1 MMTKSS
7 LRSTTLIFSLLL
19 FIPLLAFPQSK
30 NKADG
35 TSEGS
40 SKREFFRPSIAVRG
54 SDSLV
59 IELRREVNEIQNEM
73 DRMRM
78 QLREYDD
85 LSAPR
90 IRKEIKRLVNFPDKI
105 SEITLKNGTVVQGK
119 ILSEDLDKIVV
130 QTNIGTLAIVQEN
143 IQELKPYDRLH
154 ADVVMKGEFE
164 DQRHADS
171 RVFIGQ
177 VINKGMRRADF
188 VRVLFRLHDKRTTI
202 VAQDSSYISGE
213 PYNFYSGVISESSLS
228 AGESSLFRVEVKLP
242 AGVEAKNISYV
253 TYKVLFDEFN

>member
-1 MMTKSS
+1 MTIPRHKS
-7 LRSTTLIFSLLL
+7 TLLVFILIALLPVL
-19 FIPLLAFPQSK
+19 GLSQK
-30 NKADG
+30 KKKTDG
-35 TSEGS
+35 TSQGS
-40 SKREFFRPSIAVRG
+40 DKREFFQPSVRVQG
-54 SDSLV
+54 TDSLV
-59 IELRREVNEIQNEM
+59 TELRKEVHQIQSDM
-73 DRMRM
+73 DRMRL

-90 IRKEIKRLVNFPDKI
+90 IRKEIKRLVNFPEKI

-119 ILSEDLDKIVV
+119 ILSEDLDKIIV
-130 QTNIGTLAIVQEN
+130 QTNIGTLSIVQEN
-143 IQELKPYDRLH
+143 IEELKPFDRLH
-154 ADVVMKGEFE
+154 ADVVLKGEFE
-164 DQRHADS
+164 DQRHAES

-177 VINKGMRRADF
+177 LSNQGMRRADF

-202 VAQDSSYISGE
+202 IAQDSSYISGE
-213 PYNFYSGVISESSLS
+213 PYSFYSGVISESSLS

>member
-1 MMTKSS
+1 MTVYRRLSKLVLFFIVILLPILS
-7 LRSTTLIFSLLL
+7 FS
-19 FIPLLAFPQSK
+19 QQK
-30 NKADG
+30 KKTDG

-40 SKREFFRPSIAVRG
+40 NKREFFRPSVKNQG

-59 IELRREVNEIQNEM
+59 MELRREVNQIQNDM
-73 DRMRM
+73 DRMRI

-90 IRKEIKRLVNFPDKI
+90 IRKEIKRLVNFPEKI

-130 QTNIGTLAIVQEN
+130 QTNIGTLSIVQEN
-143 IQELKPYDRLH
+143 IKELKPFDRLH
-154 ADVVMKGEFE
+154 ADVVLKGEFE
-164 DQRHADS
+164 DQRHTDS

-177 VINKGMRRADF
+177 VNNKGMRRADF

-202 VAQDSSYISGE
+202 IAQDSSYISGE
-213 PYNFYSGVISESSLS
+213 PYSFYSGVISESSLS
-228 AGESSLFRVEVKLP
+228 AGESALFRVEVKLP
-242 AGVEAKNISYV
+242 TGVEAKNISYV

>member
-1 MMTKSS
+1 MTVRRQYSKI
-7 LRSTTLIFSLLL
+7 LILLIIIL
-19 FIPLLAFPQSK
+19 LPLLGFSQ
-30 NKADG
+30 NKKKTAG
-35 TSEGS
+35 TSQGS
-40 SKREFFRPSIAVRG
+40 DKREFFKPSVRVQG

-59 IELRREVNEIQNEM
+59 MELRREVNQIQNDM
-73 DRMRM
+73 DRMRL

-90 IRKEIKRLVNFPDKI
+90 IRKEIKRLVNFPEKI

-119 ILSEDLDKIVV
+119 ILSEDLDKIIV
-130 QTNIGTLAIVQEN
+130 QTNIGTLSIVQEN
-143 IQELKPYDRLH
+143 IKELKPFDRLH
-154 ADVVMKGEFE
+154 ANVTLKDDFE

-177 VINKGMRRADF
+177 VINEGMRRADF
-188 VRVLFRLHDKRTTI
+188 VRVRFRLHDKRTTI
-202 VAQDSSYISGE
+202 IAQDSSYISGE
-213 PYNFYSGVISESSLS
+213 PYSFYSGVISESSLS
-228 AGESSLFRVEVKLP
+228 AGESALFRVEVKLP